1 MAFRQLRAY
10 RDQRPQSYPQTP
22 ADTFPSLPSVLLANE
37 NANRNS
43 PSEDRDGRSKS
54 GSSSGQSRTE
64 ASKKKHD
71 ALKLSKGQSRETTAK
86 KGSRHADV
94 IDRWDPTGL
103 GHASEWF

>member
-10 RDQRPQSYPQTP
+10 RDQRAHSYPQTP
-22 ADTFPSLPSVLLANE
+22 SDNFASLPSVLLD
-37 NANRNS
+37 NS
-43 PSEDRDGRSKS
+43 ASEDRDGRSKS
-54 GSSSGQSRTE
+54 GSSSGRSRTE

-71 ALKLSKGQSRETTAK
+71 AHKLSKGQSREASSK